1 MLAMQPNQSTAQAAM
16 AGRPPTR
23 RTSRRHPDARVQKV
37 QRISRCHLRQQP
49 ETGIQTHTQMVIEI
63 LNLILKF

>member
-1 MLAMQPNQSTAQAAM
+1 MLAMQPNQSPAQAAM

-23 RTSRRHPDARVQKV
+23 RPSRRHPDARVQKV
-37 QRISRCHLRQQP
+37 QRISRCHLWQQSQ
-49 ETGIQTHTQMVIEI
+49 TGIQTNTQLVIEI

>member
-1 MLAMQPNQSTAQAAM
+1 MLAMQPNQSRTQAAM
-16 AGRPPTR
+16 AGRPPAQWA
-23 RTSRRHPDARVQKV
+23 SRRHPDARVQKV

-49 ETGIQTHTQMVIEI
+49 KTGIQTHTQLVIEI